1 MNAKKSLISYD
12 ILESKNQPHYVIED
26 QTQAW
31 GKAYIRV
38 EDKTIKASKEI
49 REILKRKNKDKGVY
63 IRFGEKEK
71 ILMAYLDQNEFITLR
86 KFQQIA
92 NLSRPIASRT
102 LVKLVL
108 ANVLRINVNE
118 TQDVFTL
125 KLP

>member
-1 MNAKKSLISYD
+1 
-12 ILESKNQPHYVIED
+12 
-26 QTQAW
+26 
-31 GKAYIRV
+31 
-38 EDKTIKASKEI
+38 
-49 REILKRKNKDKGVY
+49 
-63 IRFGEKEK
+63 
-71 ILMAYLDQNEFITLR
+71 MAYLDQNEFITLR